1 MMKRFF
7 EELKKERD
15 LMKAAARVSSI
26 GFTIVFSIL
35 IGLGIGLFIDKKFGS
50 SPWGMFAFLL

>member
-15 LMKAAARVSSI
+15 LMKAVARVSSI

-35 IGLGIGLFIDKKFGS
+35 IGLGIGLFIDKKFNS